1 MSQKKTKPPLEVL
14 LGNPERTAP
23 ELSPDG
29 TKLSWIAPVD
39 GVLNVWVRDLGVD
52 GDEGKPVTHDTDR
65 GIRGYGW
72 AQDGLHLLY
81 VQDTGGDEDFHVYT
95 VNLDSGEVAD
105 RTPFKKVQ
113 AQIIGTSHKHP
124 DTVLLGINQDNPQ
137 LHDAYRLTLS
147 TGAVEKV
154 FSNPGFLGLLADDEL
169 TVRGSAL
176 PTPDGGIVVMVRED
190 EDSEFRPILTGEQ
203 VDALSTG
210 PIGFTADGKG
220 LYALSSVG
228 ANTGRIVLIDIASG
242 AETVVHEDPVNDVT
256 GLLQHPITH
265 EPIAAAVNADYL
277 RWVVLDQDYAK
288 DFEVLA
294 GLGQG
299 NISIT
304 GYDNAFTTWLVA
316 RNPASGSPVFYV
328 YDRTAGTTRELMRVR
343 PALDDYALAEME
355 PFTFTAR
362 DGLSVSGYISFPP
375 GAERKDL
382 PALLNVHGGPWA
394 RDSYGYTPDT
404 QLLATRGYA
413 VVQVNYRGS
422 TGYGKAF
429 SSAGDKEWAAKMH
442 DDLLDAV
449 DFVVGEGWVDRARV
463 GIYGGSYG
471 GYATLVGLTF
481 TPEVFACGVDVVG
494 PSDLETLIRSVPEY
508 WKPMLAMFTLR
519 VGDPETEA
527 DFLKSRSPI
536 SRVDAIV
543 RPLLIGQGKND
554 PRVTEEQADIIVNAM
569 KERDIPVEY
578 LLYEDEG
585 HGFAKPENR
594 LHFYAAMEKF
604 LAQHLPV

>member
-1 MSQKKTKPPLEVL
+1 MAAKKTRPPLDVL

-29 TKLSWIAPVD
+29 TKLSWLAPVD
-39 GVLNVWVRDLGVD
+39 GVLNVWVRDLAAGD
-52 GDEGKPVTHDTDR
+52 GEGKPVTHDTDR

-72 AQDGLHLLY
+72 AEDGIHLLY

-95 VNLDSGEVAD
+95 VNLDNGEVHD
-105 RTPFKKVQ
+105 RTPFKKVA
-113 AQIIGTSHKHP
+113 AQILATSHLHP

-137 LHDAYRLTLS
+137 LHDGYALTLS

-154 FSNPGFLGLLADDEL
+154 FTNPGFLGMLADDDL
-169 TVRGSAL
+169 RIRGSAV
-176 PTPDGGIVVMVRED
+176 PTPDGGVTVMVRED
-190 EDSEFRPILTGEQ
+190 TESEFRPIIVGEQ

-210 PIGFTADGKG
+210 PIGFTADGSG

-228 ANTGRIVLIDIASG
+228 ANAGRVVRIDVATG
-242 AETVVHEDPVNDVT
+242 AETVLHEDPVHDVT
-256 GLLQHPITH
+256 GLLQHPTTH

-277 RWVVLDQDYAK
+277 RWTVLDTDYAK
-288 DFEVLA
+288 DFDNLA
-294 GLGQG
+294 ALGPG
-299 NISIT
+299 NISVT
-304 GYDNAFTTWLVA
+304 GSDNAFTKWLVV
-316 RNPASGSPVFYV
+316 RNPASGSPVY
-328 YDRTAGTTRELMRVR
+328 YLYERATGKATELMRVR
-343 PALDDYALAEME
+343 PELDEYELAEME

-375 GAERKDL
+375 GVERKDL
-382 PALLNVHGGPWA
+382 PAVLNVHGGPWA
-394 RDSYGYTPDT
+394 RDSYGLVPDT

-413 VVQVNYRGS
+413 AIQVNYRGS

-429 SSAGDKEWAAKMH
+429 SSAGDREWAGKMH
-442 DDLLDAV
+442 DDLIDALDY
-449 DFVVGEGWVDRARV
+449 VVEQGWVDRARV

-508 WKPMLAMFTLR
+508 WKPMLTLFTLR

-543 RPLLIGQGKND
+543 RPLLIAQGAND

-569 KERDIPVEY
+569 RERDIPVEY
-578 LLYEDEG
+578 LLYPDEG

-594 LHFYAAMEKF
+594 LAFYAEMEKF

>member
-1 MSQKKTKPPLEVL
+1 MAEKKTVPPLDVL
-14 LGNPERTAP
+14 LGNPERTGP

-29 TKLSWIAPVD
+29 SKLAWIAPVD
-39 GVLNVWVRDLGVD
+39 NVLNVWVRDLAAGD
-52 GDEGKPVTHDTDR
+52 DEGKPVTSDTDR

-72 AQDGLHLLY
+72 AEDGTHLLY
-81 VQDTGGDEDFHVYT
+81 IQDTGGDEDFHVYT
-95 VNLDSGEVAD
+95 VNLTSGEVHD
-105 RTPFKKVQ
+105 RTPFKKIQ
-113 AQIIGTSHKHP
+113 ARIIGTSHKHP

-147 TGAVEKV
+147 SGAVEKV
-154 FSNPGFLGLLADDEL
+154 FTNPGFLGLVADDDL
-169 TVRGSAL
+169 AIRGAAV
-176 PTPDGGIVVMVRED
+176 PTPDGGITILVRDD
-190 EDSEFRPILTGEQ
+190 EEGEFRPLLQAEQ

-220 LYALSSVG
+220 LYVLSSVG
-228 ANTGRIVLIDIASG
+228 AEAGRIVLIDVATG
-242 AETVVHEDPVNDVT
+242 AETVLHEDPVNDVT
-256 GLLQHPITH
+256 GLLRHPTTH

-277 RWVVLDQDYAK
+277 RWVVLDQEYAK
-288 DFEVLA
+288 DFDNILA
-294 GLGQG
+294 LGEG
-299 NISIT
+299 NISVT
-304 GYDNAFTTWLVA
+304 GSDNAFQTWLVV
-316 RNPASGSPVFYV
+316 RNPASGSPVFYR
-328 YDRTAGTTRELMRVR
+328 YERSTGKAEELMRVR
-343 PALDDYALAEME
+343 PQLDEYELAEME
-355 PFTFTAR
+355 PFTFTSR

-375 GAERKDL
+375 GVERKDL
-382 PALLNVHGGPWA
+382 PAMLNVHGGPWA
-394 RDSYGYTPDT
+394 RDSYGFAPDT

-429 SSAGDKEWAAKMH
+429 SSAGDKEWAGKMH

-449 DFVVGEGWVDRARV
+449 DYVVEQGWVDRARV

-508 WKPMLAMFTLR
+508 WKPMLTQFTLR

-536 SRVDAIV
+536 SKVDQIV
-543 RPLLIGQGKND
+543 KPLLIGQGKND
-554 PRVTEEQADIIVNAM
+554 PRVTEEQADIIVGAM
-569 KERDIPVEY
+569 RERNIPVEY

-594 LHFYAAMEKF
+594 LAFYAAMEKF
-604 LAQHLPV
+604 LAKHLPV